1 MTNPSAMHETGH
13 SKLVHWNNP
22 EGRNREGRGRG
33 FRTGVHMY
41 TRGKFMSMYD
51 KNYHNIGK

>member
-1 MTNPSAMHETGH
+1 MHETGH